1 MNKLCQQGTITLMEI
16 AVTGTRFLVLQ
27 TCYIWGEGQQYKD
40 TKESKF
46 QGCMFIFNFFVSIID
61 RGKKECHKSSVNT
74 LTQDLE
80 FCLAQ
85 HFLFVSVDQTVK
97 LRIFLL

>member
-1 MNKLCQQGTITLMEI
+1 MSHVHLHP
-16 AVTGTRFLVLQ
+16 
-27 TCYIWGEGQQYKD
+27 
-40 TKESKF
+40 
-46 QGCMFIFNFFVSIID
+46 FVSIID
-61 RGKKECHKSSVNT
+61 RGKKECPKSSVNT

>member
-1 MNKLCQQGTITLMEI
+1 MEI

-46 QGCMFIFNFFVSIID
+46 QWCMFIFIVSITD
-61 RGKKECHKSSVNT
+61 RGKKECPKSSVNT

-97 LRIFLL
+97 LRIFSL